1 MADKFFL
8 LQDPESQ
15 TSIRLPVKHGSMG
28 PSALDVSR
36 LYADT
41 GMFTYD
47 PGFMAT
53 ASCDSAIT
61 YIDGNEGILAYRGYP
76 IEQLAEQSSYLEVA
90 HLLLHGELPSQS
102 QLADFENIISH
113 HTKLPHQQQKW
124 GQGRANPRSDPDSP
138 GGFGT
143 RQGRFWNAGLAGSCP
158 YYRRWWKRPGGR
170 PEKHAASSFIHSML
184 INVLTTSR
192 MSTC

>member
-1 MADKFFL
+1 MPSVRWNRPPFIGRTRSLRDASLHHHETAARRTTPRANQILRTRMTDRHP
-8 LQDPESQ
+8 QPAS
-15 TSIRLPVKHGSMG
+15 LP
-28 PSALDVSR
+28 
-36 LYADT
+36 
-41 GMFTYD
+41 
-47 PGFMAT
+47 
-53 ASCDSAIT
+53 
-61 YIDGNEGILAYRGYP
+61 IDM
-76 IEQLAEQSSYLEVA
+76 
-90 HLLLHGELPSQS
+90 
-102 QLADFENIISH
+102 LADQIKRSHIISH
-113 HTKLPHQQQKW
+113 HTKLPDQQQKW

-143 RQGRFWNAGLAGSCP
+143 RQGRFWNAGLAGSCF